1 MEFIEHLESSLSL
14 VIRLVKTLLETTAVF
29 CVVAGFFKTGQM
41 ALSLNL
47 RPGDRLPF
55 GFIQLRLCFGMWLA
69 LALEFQLGA
78 DILST
83 TVSPNFE
90 ALGKLGIIA
99 AIRTLLNY
107 FLNQE
112 LEKEIALQ
120 QRIRGDT
127 FNPHSDRSLDRS

>member
-1 MEFIEHLESSLSL
+1 MEFIEQLESSLSL
-14 VIRLVKTLLETTAVF
+14 VIRLVKTLLETTAVV
-29 CVVAGFFKTGQM
+29 CIIVGFLKTGQF

-47 RPGDRLPF
+47 ARSDRLPLR
-55 GFIQLRLCFGMWLA
+55 FIQLRLYFGMWLA

-127 FNPHSDRSLDRS
+127 FTPNSD